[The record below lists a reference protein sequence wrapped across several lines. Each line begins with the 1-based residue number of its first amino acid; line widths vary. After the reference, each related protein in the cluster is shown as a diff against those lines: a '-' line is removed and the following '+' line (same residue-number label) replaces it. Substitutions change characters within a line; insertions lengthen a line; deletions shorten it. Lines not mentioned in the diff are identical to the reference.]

1 MDVVSN
7 LVWSTRATVLVEA
20 LIHMCFKSA
29 SYILK
34 SVSPSSTEKPLADTN
49 AISVCIF
56 LSKSAPSSPSMEAD
70 ALVTI
75 PPVRMTVTPGI
86 SFSSKARLMPLVM
99 TVSSVKPES
108 FMPRV

>member
-1 MDVVSN
+1 
-7 LVWSTRATVLVEA
+7 
-20 LIHMCFKSA
+20 MCFKSA

-75 PPVRMTVTPGI
+75 PPVHDE
-86 SFSSKARLMPLVM
+86 SSDTHEKQGEDHR
-99 TVSSVKPES
+99 
-108 FMPRV
+108 